1 MSSTYKTNYLGLNK
15 FVGTDKP
22 KMEDFNFDNEQLD
35 SKFQEHVESNLHI
48 TKEERKL
55 LGKSNFV
62 MGSYVG
68 DGQEERIIPL
78 DNEVEFL
85 FIFTAG
91 EALNHVNGTITDIFS
106 AVLTPLGCTAGAS
119 LTEGGFSVSQ
129 FPSSISPMDGNKA
142 LLNQSGKTYLYL
154 AIPKAEQAG

>member
-1 MSSTYKTNYLGLNK
+1 MSSTYKTTYLGLNK

-35 SKFQEHVESNLHI
+35 SKFQEHIESGLHI
-48 TKEERKL
+48 TEEERKL
-55 LGKSNFV
+55 LGKSSLV

-68 DGQEERIIPL
+68 DGQEERMIPL
-78 DNEVEFL
+78 EDEVELL
-85 FIFTAG
+85 FIFTVG
-91 EALNHVNGTITDIFS
+91 EALTHVNGTITDIFS

-119 LTEGGFSVSQ
+119 LTEGGFLVNQ
-129 FPSSISPMDGNKA
+129 FPSAVAPMDGNKA

-154 AIPKAEQAG
+154 AVPKTEQAG